1 MCVCVCVCVCGAV
14 WDSRHRK
21 CQNDPSGSR
30 FRGFISSP
38 LVSSPFVPSHFRFR
52 GINYVPSRSPLKL
65 LVGVITICPIEM
77 HDNPPCNTFFK
88 TLAPDNHILFWPL
101 GNLLYT
107 LAVSPLWTIVKC
119 APLSLPHLHLF
130 TSPGAFHCFSQCVP
144 DPRVIFLVSSALFP
158 VFLRAPCAPTVLQ
171 SSFSFF
177 FPLLV

>member
-1 MCVCVCVCVCGAV
+1 MSVCVCVCGAV

-21 CQNDPSGSR
+21 CQSDPSGSR

-52 GINYVPSRSPLKL
+52 GIDSVPSHSSLKL
-65 LVGVITICPIEM
+65 LVGAITTCPIEM

-119 APLSLPHLHLF
+119 APLSLPIYTYLHPLVLF
-130 TSPGAFHCFSQCVP
+130 IAFPSVYQICEGFSSSARPCSQC
-144 DPRVIFLVSSALFP
+144 SSELPVLPLF
-158 VFLRAPCAPTVLQ
+158 FRAASASSSPC
-171 SSFSFF
+171 
-177 FPLLV
+177 